1 MSYEFMSFMN
11 TMSVM
16 EQHELRGVADIYDV
30 YKLYIPLDSVV
41 IFAINEDNP
50 EETKNHDRPPNAF
63 GNVTMG
69 I

>member
-1 MSYEFMSFMN
+1 
-11 TMSVM
+11 
-16 EQHELRGVADIYDV
+16 VADVYDV